1 MFIYFS
7 FFSDHVYMLFAH
19 AMGMTEK
26 INMFPEGNLLYIW
39 NFFLLG
45 TFRYSMNVQSRG
57 GPVGGEL
64 DDR

>member
-1 MFIYFS
+1 
-7 FFSDHVYMLFAH
+7 MLFAH
-19 AMGMTEK
+19 VMGMPEK
-26 INMFPEGNLLYIW
+26 INMFPEGNLLCIW

-45 TFRYSMNVQSRG
+45 TFRYNMNVQSRR